1 VPHLTIAFYA
11 LALIAGTASLTQ
23 TFMIWQRHRKPV
35 IRRYGVFL
43 LALYLVLAG
52 FLVDLYAR
60 ITALSHTAEA
70 RAITW
75 ILLAGG
81 GILYI
86 FICPYFFHSLAGLSL
101 TRAGRI
107 IFSLI
112 DALACLGAAA
122 NIAFPSYAPV
132 TIALSGI
139 LFAMIAYGIIFIAIH
154 LKGIGEKT
162 LKRALTLFLCLSA
175 AFFPFMLIDAVM
187 SYVPFLSLFGF
198 MENLAQP
205 VYFLAL
211 NCLTIAFGVRYLN
224 RPAFAEQDRLTEYF
238 LSTFGVTERERE
250 IIGLLLEGAG
260 SKQIGEK
267 LFISP
272 KTAENH
278 LYNIYQ
284 KLGVRNRVQLFQL
297 IRTNAIE

>member
-86 FICPYFFHSLAGLSL
+86 FICPYFFHSLAEL
-101 TRAGRI
+101 
-107 IFSLI
+107 
-112 DALACLGAAA
+112 
-122 NIAFPSYAPV
+122 
-132 TIALSGI
+132 IALPPTFI
-139 LFAMIAYGIIFIAIH
+139 VAMTY
-154 LKGIGEKT
+154 
-162 LKRALTLFLCLSA
+162 R
-175 AFFPFMLIDAVM
+175 
-187 SYVPFLSLFGF
+187 
-198 MENLAQP
+198 
-205 VYFLAL
+205 
-211 NCLTIAFGVRYLN
+211 
-224 RPAFAEQDRLTEYF
+224 
-238 LSTFGVTERERE
+238 
-250 IIGLLLEGAG
+250 
-260 SKQIGEK
+260 
-267 LFISP
+267 
-272 KTAENH
+272 
-278 LYNIYQ
+278 
-284 KLGVRNRVQLFQL
+284 
-297 IRTNAIE
+297 